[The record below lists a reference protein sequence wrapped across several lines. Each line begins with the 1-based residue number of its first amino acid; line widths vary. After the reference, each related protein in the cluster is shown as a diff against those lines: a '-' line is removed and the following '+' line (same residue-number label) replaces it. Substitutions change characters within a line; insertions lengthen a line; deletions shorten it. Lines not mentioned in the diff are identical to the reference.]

1 MTQDPARI
9 PDFLSQLAM
18 KGQAHVVLGAGQGIG
33 EQTAHALAQ
42 QGARVLC
49 VDLDAARAEN
59 VARAVGG
66 EHLAADVTRR
76 DEMARIFAEADRL
89 FGPSLCGVADVVGMV
104 TGRPLPDM
112 DDSHWKHQFDMV
124 FTHAHL
130 ALQHAAPL
138 LARNGGGSMV
148 FVSSIAGLGAR
159 KGGMLAYGVAKA
171 ALNHLVRSAAQ
182 QWAPV
187 RIRVNA
193 VAPGL
198 TRTPRLLDTQD
209 DAFWSARAREIPMG
223 RPAES
228 SDIASAILFFASGL
242 ARHVTGNILPVD
254 GGSHDLGESPYVP
267 ALAAPAPPPGIDSP
281 NPEAA
286 PC

>member
-1 MTQDPARI
+1 MTHVPIQI
-9 PDFLSQLAM
+9 PEFASRLAM

-49 VDLDAARAEN
+49 VDLDEARAN
-59 VARAVGG
+59 SVAQAVGG
-66 EHLAADVTRR
+66 EALAADVTRR
-76 DEMARIFAEADRL
+76 SEMARIFSEADRRLGSSL
-89 FGPSLCGVADVVGMV
+89 FGVVDVVGMV
-104 TGRPLPDM
+104 TGRPLQDM

-130 ALQHAAPL
+130 AIQYGAPL

-159 KGGMLAYGVAKA
+159 KGGMLSYGVAKA
-171 ALNHLVRSAAQ
+171 ALNHLVRGSAQ
-182 QWAPV
+182 QWAPSRV
-187 RIRVNA
+187 TVNA

-198 TRTPRLLDTQD
+198 TRTLRLLDTQG
-209 DAFWSARAREIPMG
+209 DAFWAARAKEIPIG
-223 RPAES
+223 RPAETA
-228 SDIASAILFFASGL
+228 DIASAILFFASGL

-267 ALAAPAPPPGIDSP
+267 AIADGTAAVTTPSF
-281 NPEAA
+281 
-286 PC
+286 